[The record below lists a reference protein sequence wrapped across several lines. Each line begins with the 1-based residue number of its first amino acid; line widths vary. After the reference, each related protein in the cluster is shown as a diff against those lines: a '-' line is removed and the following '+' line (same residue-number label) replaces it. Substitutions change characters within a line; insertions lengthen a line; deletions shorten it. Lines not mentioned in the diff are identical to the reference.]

1 MHLGNMIQNILNSL
15 LFIQLGKLKTAH
27 CILYYLTALHVRFI
41 SATNA
46 IPIYSFFFY
55 FCKYWLLASEHQK
68 TKGTKDKIMKEKK
81 SELYQRGS
89 NPGH

>member
-1 MHLGNMIQNILNSL
+1 MQSL
-15 LFIQLGKLKTAH
+15 
-27 CILYYLTALHVRFI
+27 Y
-41 SATNA
+41 
-46 IPIYSFFFY
+46 IPFFY

-81 SELYQRGS
+81 PELYQRGS